1 MNILSLFDGMSC
13 GQIALNK
20 LGIKYDNYYASEI
33 DKYAIQVTMHNYP
46 QTKHIG
52 SITEINS
59 NEFQDIDLLMGGS
72 SCQNFSLAGNRIG
85 MSTENNIE
93 ITNLEQYLELK
104 NNGFKFSGESYLFW
118 EYVRVLK
125 EVKPKYFLLENVK
138 MIKKWEDVI
147 TKALGVD
154 PIEINSKNISG
165 QNRPRLYWTNIPN
178 VTNPEYKNI
187 TIKDIIES
195 SVDDKYYMKY
205 NYTDYKNRL
214 SSTNP
219 DDLDSSNCIQ
229 VAELEMKAIDSI
241 KRVYSTSGKS
251 PCLTTSQGGH
261 RQAKIL
267 ETSSGR
273 VRKLTPLEYERL
285 QTVPD
290 NYTSILSNAQRYKVL
305 GNGWTVDVI
314 AHIFKGLKNG

>member
-1 MNILSLFDGMSC
+1 
-13 GQIALNK
+13 
-20 LGIKYDNYYASEI
+20 
-33 DKYAIQVTMHNYP
+33 
-46 QTKHIG
+46 
-52 SITEINS
+52 
-59 NEFQDIDLLMGGS
+59 MGGS
-72 SCQNFSLAGNRIG
+72 SCQNFSFAGNRIG

-138 MIKKWEDVI
+138 MVKKWEDVI
-147 TKALGVD
+147 TKAVGVD

-178 VTNPEYKNI
+178 ITQPEYKDI
-187 TIKDIIES
+187 TIKDIVED
-195 SVDDKYYMKY
+195 SVDEKYYMKY
-205 NYTDYKNRL
+205 NYNDYKNRL
-214 SSTNP
+214 SSIDSN
-219 DDLDSSNCIQ
+219 DLDSSSCIQ
-229 VAELEMKAIDSI
+229 IAELEMKAIESI
-241 KRVYSTSGKS
+241 KRVYSTNGKS

-314 AHIFKGLKNG
+314 AHIFKGLK

>member
-1 MNILSLFDGMSC
+1 MNVLSLFDGMSC
-13 GQIALNK
+13 GQISLNK

-33 DKYAIQVTMHNYP
+33 DKYAIQVTKHNYP

-59 NEFQDIDLLMGGS
+59 NEFKDIDLLMGGS
-72 SCQNFSLAGNRIG
+72 SCQNFSFAGNRIG
-85 MSTENNIE
+85 MSTEDNIE

-138 MIKKWEDVI
+138 MVKKWEDVI
-147 TKALGVD
+147 TKAVGVD

-178 VTNPEYKNI
+178 ITQPEYK
-187 TIKDIIES
+187 D
-195 SVDDKYYMKY
+195 
-205 NYTDYKNRL
+205 RL
-214 SSTNP
+214 SSIDSN
-219 DDLDSSNCIQ
+219 DLDSSSCIQ
-229 VAELEMKAIDSI
+229 IAELEMKAIESI
-241 KRVYSTSGKS
+241 KRVYSTNGKS

-314 AHIFKGLKNG
+314 AHIFKGLK

>member
-1 MNILSLFDGMSC
+1 MNVLSLFDGMSC
-13 GQIALNK
+13 GQISLNK

-33 DKYAIQVTMHNYP
+33 DKYAIQVTKHNYP

-59 NEFQDIDLLMGGS
+59 NEFKDIDLLMGGS
-72 SCQNFSLAGNRIG
+72 SCQNFSFAGNRIG
-85 MSTENNIE
+85 MSTEDNIE

-138 MIKKWEDVI
+138 MVKKWEDVI
-147 TKALGVD
+147 TKAVGVD

-178 VTNPEYKNI
+178 ITQPEYKDI
-187 TIKDIIES
+187 TIKDIVED
-195 SVDDKYYMKY
+195 SVDEKYYMKY
-205 NYTDYKNRL
+205 NYNDYKNRL
-214 SSTNP
+214 SSIDSN
-219 DDLDSSNCIQ
+219 DLDSSSCIQ
-229 VAELEMKAIDSI
+229 IAELEMKAIESI
-241 KRVYSTSGKS
+241 KRVYSTNGKS